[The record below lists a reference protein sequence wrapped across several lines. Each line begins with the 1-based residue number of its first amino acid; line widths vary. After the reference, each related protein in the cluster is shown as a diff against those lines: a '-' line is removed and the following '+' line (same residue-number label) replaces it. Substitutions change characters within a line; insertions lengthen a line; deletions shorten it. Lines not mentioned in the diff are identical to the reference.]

1 MVNIIKKPN
10 SNSAAAL
17 TCAPIPGASL
27 RLHGMSVVVLAVGTA
42 QFTGGAVGDVKY
54 GNSGSRAW
62 SPPV

>member
-10 SNSAAAL
+10 CIAAAL
-17 TCAPIPGASL
+17 PCALIPGASP
-27 RLHGMSVVVLAVGTA
+27 RLHGTSVVVMAVSDV
-42 QFTGGAVGDVKY
+42 QFKGGAVGDVKY